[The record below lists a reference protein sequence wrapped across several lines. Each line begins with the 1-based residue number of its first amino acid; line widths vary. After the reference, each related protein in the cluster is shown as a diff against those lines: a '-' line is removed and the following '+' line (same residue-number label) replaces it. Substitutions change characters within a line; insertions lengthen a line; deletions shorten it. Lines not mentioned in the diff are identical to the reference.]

1 MMGYLSHHSSIFHCN
16 TFIHHM
22 HFHTMPTIIEKIFA
36 AHSSDRVAPGETIW
50 LDIDVRTA
58 RDFGGHNVVK
68 HLKRHYDG
76 NYLADPEKTYFTFD
90 LSVPAKTIKYAIN
103 QQVCRKFARE
113 TGMHLLDIDEG
124 IGTHVLIEKGI
135 VTPGATAVGT
145 DSHYNILG
153 AVGAFGQG
161 MGDTDIAFAFKTG
174 RTWFEVPETMK
185 IVVDGTYRW
194 PATPRDL
201 TFAVMKK
208 LGSSGMLGM
217 AAEYYGEEI
226 QRLSL
231 DGRITLASQTTEM
244 GGIIAFI
251 PPDGKILDFVSERA
265 GREVRGVHADEDAPY
280 AQEVHVDVEGL
291 EPLVASPPRPTDI
304 RPVSEMEGMEIDS
317 VFIGSCTNGRF
328 EDLEIAARILKGRKV
343 KQGVN
348 LRITPATKEVWR
360 RAVAEG
366 LADIFVSAGAVA
378 FTNPGCGG
386 CAEGMPGLVG
396 EDEVELSTTN
406 RNYKGKQGPGEIY
419 LVSPATAAA
428 SAVAG
433 YLTTPDTLEVNQ

>member
-1 MMGYLSHHSSIFHCN
+1 MS
-16 TFIHHM
+16 
-22 HFHTMPTIIEKIFA
+22 TIIEKIFA
-36 AHSSDRVAPGETIW
+36 AHSTDRVAAGETIW

-58 RDFGGHNVVK
+58 RDFGGPNVVK
-68 HLKRHYDG
+68 HLKEHYEGD
-76 NYLADPEKTYFTFD
+76 YLADPERTYFTFD

-103 QQVCRKFARE
+103 QQICRKFAKE
-113 TGMHLLDIDEG
+113 TGMNLFDVDEG

-185 IVVDGTYRW
+185 ITVDGSYHW

-217 AAEYYGEEI
+217 AAEYYGGEI

-251 PPDGKILDFVSERA
+251 PPDEKI
-265 GREVRGVHADEDAPY
+265 
-280 AQEVHVDVEGL
+280 
-291 EPLVASPPRPTDI
+291 
-304 RPVSEMEGMEIDS
+304 SEMEGIEIDS

-328 EDLEIAARILKGRKV
+328 EDLQAAAGILKGRKV
-343 KQGVN
+343 KSGVN
-348 LRITPATKEVWR
+348 LRITPATKEVWK
-360 RAVAEG
+360 RAIAEG
-366 LADIFVSAGAVA
+366 LVDIFINAGAVV

-406 RNYKGKQGPGEIY
+406 RNYRGKQGPGEIY

-428 SAVAG
+428 SAVKG
-433 YLTTPDTLEVNQ
+433 YLTSPDSLEVKQ

>member
-1 MMGYLSHHSSIFHCN
+1 MGK
-16 TFIHHM
+16 
-22 HFHTMPTIIEKIFA
+22 TIIEKIFQS
-36 AHSSDRVAPGETIW
+36 HSGDEIKAGSVAWID
-50 LDIDVRTA
+50 LDVRTA
-58 RDFGGHNVVK
+58 RDFGGPNVVK
-68 HLKRHYDG
+68 HLRENYDG
-76 NYLADPEKTYFTFD
+76 NYLEDPEKTYFTFD

-103 QQVCRKFARE
+103 QQICRKFAKE
-113 TGMHLLDIDEG
+113 TSMNIFDVDEG

-135 VTPGATAVGT
+135 VTPGSTAVGT

-185 IVVDGTYRW
+185 INVEGTYDW
-194 PATPRDL
+194 PSTPRDL
-201 TFAVMKK
+201 TFAVMKE

-217 AAEYYGEEI
+217 AAEYYGDEI
-226 QRLSL
+226 EKLSL

-251 PPDGKILDFVSERA
+251 PPDDNVIEFMSRRA
-265 GREVRGVHADEDAPY
+265 GRNVKGVYADKDANY
-280 AQEVHVDVEGL
+280 VKEVHVDVDKL
-291 EPLVASPPRPTDI
+291 EPMVASPPKPTNI
-304 RPVSEMEGMEIDS
+304 SPVSEMEGIEIDS
-317 VFIGSCTNGRF
+317 VFIGSCTNGRY
-328 EDLEIAARILKGRKV
+328 EDMLAAAKILKGRKV
-343 KQGVN
+343 KKGVN
-348 LRITPATKEVWR
+348 LRITPSTKEVW
-360 RAVAEG
+360 AKAIKDG
-366 LADIFVSAGAVA
+366 LVDIFINAGAVV

-406 RNYKGKQGPGEIY
+406 RNYKGKQGPGKIY

-428 SAVAG
+428 SAVKG
-433 YLTTPDTLEVNQ
+433 YLASPDSTGVKD